1 MSADVAEILESAQ
14 IYRENGIQILPLIKG
29 LKRPTR
35 PTAEFLRRPM
45 QDYAQHFRNGE
56 NIGGFMG
63 ASSRNLHAI
72 DIDEPGAFEKF
83 RRKLTT
89 AQRGRL
95 IDLENSTWSFASA
108 SARYKPG
115 RRQILFRTEKP
126 LMHVVENPETGFGV
140 VGERIGK
147 PAYSALP
154 HSRVIGKDGQ
164 LGMYLWLNDPAR
176 MPLLSLSLSEVN
188 EFAEFMPWRTVERG
202 VNRYGLPD
210 DLWQLIRGA
219 PSIVKDGRIIR
230 EYRKA
235 DGTPG
240 DRSRIDQAIVFRLSA
255 LGWEFADIENLFRT
269 EVHYGSKFHAKG
281 SRGEQYL
288 KQCHQKALQM
298 LAAIPEAERQIKRL
312 QHEMQFFEFNPRTWL
327 TDASIYRAALEIG
340 KKAGTLTPALSVR
353 RLAEMTSINFTTAH
367 RGLQRI
373 HEKGLLARMER
384 RQSLSGV
391 YQIRIYENLPEIH
404 DESGEPVSIC
414 NSSTHSLLVS
424 CQLLHND
431 TETAK
436 HDAFRNAKKGKGASG
451 LRRGLG
457 KNGAVIYQYL
467 QANGQAKA
475 EQISASSGM
484 ARMTVFRKLSLM
496 KETGIVQNNAGL
508 WSLAPGHD
516 LNVAAAKLGTIGA
529 ADEQEKDHEKQRAD
543 FFKSYREM
551 CAESIA
557 LLKRLV
563 LCAGHAMLADQL
575 SVISGKGISENSI
588 DRWLAGNRMPQRI
601 RRALMQIGEG
611 EA

>member
-29 LKRPTR
+29 QKRPTR

-45 QDYAQHFRNGE
+45 QDFAQLFKDGE
-56 NIGGFMG
+56 NIGGFAG
-63 ASSRNLHAI
+63 TKSGNFHGV
-72 DIDEPGAFEKF
+72 DIDEPERFENF
-83 RRKLTT
+83 RRTLSRE
-89 AQRGRL
+89 QRNRL
-95 IDLENSTWSFASA
+95 IEFEHSTWSFQSA

-126 LMHVVENPETGFGV
+126 LMHVVENAETGFGII
-140 VGERIGK
+140 GERIGK
-147 PAYSALP
+147 PAFSALP
-154 HSRVIGKDGQ
+154 HSRVVGKDGQ
-164 LGMYLWLNDPAR
+164 LGMYLWINDPENT
-176 MPLLSLSLSEVN
+176 PLLKLSCSEVK
-188 EFAEFMPWRTVERG
+188 EFADFMPWQTVERG
-202 VNRYGLPD
+202 INRYGLPD

-219 PSIVKDGRIIR
+219 QSIVKDGRTVR

-240 DRSRIDQAIVFRLSA
+240 DRSRIDQAIVFRLAA
-255 LGWEFADIENLFRT
+255 LGWDFAEIENLFRT
-269 EVHYGSKFHAKG
+269 EVHYGSKFHDR
-281 SRGEQYL
+281 SRGAEYL
-288 KQCHQKALQM
+288 KQCHQKAMQK
-298 LAAIPEAERQIKRL
+298 LATMPEAERQIKRL
-312 QHEMQFFEFNPRTWL
+312 MHEMQFFSFNPRTWL
-327 TDASIYRAALEIG
+327 TDASLYRSALEIG
-340 KKAGTLTPALSVR
+340 QKAGTLTPALSVR

-367 RGLQRI
+367 RGLHRI
-373 HEKGLLARMER
+373 HEKGLLTRMER

-414 NSSTHSLLVS
+414 NSSTHSLLFS

-575 SVISGKGISENSI
+575 SVISGKRISENSI